1 MNEHRKFLDM
11 AARLAIRGLGRV
23 EPNPPVGCVFVR
35 DGVVIGAGHH
45 RRYGDLHAERDALRA
60 MKHQGIDPAGST
72 AYVTLEPCNGH
83 GKQPPCVDA
92 LIEAK
97 VARVIFASRDPNPA
111 KSHGAEALER
121 AGITAE
127 FSDASSFASG
137 LVAPF
142 IKRLTQGLPWVIAKW
157 AQTID
162 GRIATRTGESKW
174 ISNEWSRRR
183 VHELRSRVDA
193 VVTGVGT
200 VTADDP
206 MLNARCCHVRR
217 VARRVIIDSD
227 LHTPLNSKIIRTASE
242 IPTTVFCGA
251 DVLLDESRTGS
262 VEALRAFEVEVRGA
276 PRSGFGTR
284 LDLEAVLRDLVS
296 RYHAS
301 NVMIESGPGLLGSF
315 FEADL
320 IDAAQVYIAPMLIG
334 DELAHAAA
342 GGRNVAQL
350 SDARRFE
357 LRRLKSVGGDIE
369 AVYRRLR

>member
-45 RRYGDLHAERDALRA
+45 RRFGDLHAERDALRD
-60 MKHQGIDPAGST
+60 MKRRGIDPAGST

-83 GKQPPCVDA
+83 GKQPPCVEA

-97 VARVIFASRDPNPA
+97 VARVIFAARDPNPA
-111 KSHGAEALER
+111 KSHGAQALER
-121 AGITAE
+121 AGISAE
-127 FSDASSFASG
+127 FSDVSSFASG

-142 IKRLTQGLPWVIAKW
+142 IKRLMHGLPWVIAKW

-162 GRIATRTGESKW
+162 GRIATRSGESKW

-183 VHELRSRVDA
+183 VHELRARVDA
-193 VVTGVGT
+193 IVTGVGT
-200 VTADDP
+200 ITADDP
-206 MLNARCCHVRR
+206 MLNARGCYVRR

-227 LHTPLNSKIIRTASE
+227 LDTPLNCKLIRTAGD
-242 IPTTVFCGA
+242 IPTIVYCGA
-251 DVLLDESRTGS
+251 DVLLDESKAGV
-262 VEALRAFEVEVRGA
+262 VEAFRACNVEVRGTD
-276 PRSGFGTR
+276 RSGSGTR
-284 LDLEAVLRDLVS
+284 LDLSCILKDLVTK
-296 RYHAS
+296 YHAA

-320 IDAAQVYIAPMLIG
+320 VDAAQVYIAPMVFA

-342 GGRNVAQL
+342 AGRNIPHL

-357 LRRLKSVGGDIE
+357 LRRLKSIGGDIE
-369 AVYRRLR
+369 ALYRRLR